1 MIESG
6 QTLEQSWF
14 WGATGWYQLSAHT
27 GTYRVPVHRETAWPI
42 WNSKACVQ
50 NPRVIW
56 LKFGGCFFPA
66 GQTCSSLPHLPAFLS
81 VHKHPRAS
89 IPGPPSHPLSC
100 ILLLLASPSG
110 TRSREKFHQAPLLI
124 PPPKFFMDLWNW
136 KAGKA
141 LRELIQLPPLT
152 DEATWAP
159 AAVCLPRATQ
169 PVGSRAE
176 MRTQG
181 S

>member
-1 MIESG
+1 MVP
-6 QTLEQSWF
+6 
-14 WGATGWYQLSAHT
+14 AVR
-27 GTYRVPVHRETAWPI
+27 TYRHIQSPCPPGDCLANLEFQSLRAKPQSHLAQVWRLLLPCWANLLFSSPSPCLPLRPQVPESI
-42 WNSKACVQ
+42 Y
-50 NPRVIW
+50 
-56 LKFGGCFFPA
+56 L
-66 GQTCSSLPHLPAFLS
+66 FLD
-81 VHKHPRAS
+81 
-89 IPGPPSHPLSC
+89 PPSHPLSC